1 MTLRT
6 GLLALTATAFMLASG
21 GCANN
26 KLTAERDS
34 LATQNK
40 DLSAQLQAEREARQ
54 LAESRASAASG
65 QLTALPTGE
74 PGAPDMSGPL
84 DLTHSRPGT
93 PSRSTATTPRT
104 TTPVSRATPAAKVTI
119 PGKVLFD
126 SGKVTL
132 NAAATKVLDGI
143 AATIKSKYAGQ
154 KLVIEGYTDA
164 TPPSKTSVWTSN
176 ADLAAARATAV
187 RKYLVKKGISDA
199 NMSVKAM
206 GPSTATNAAENRRV
220 EVAVLGK

>member
-6 GLLALTATAFMLASG
+6 TLLAVAAAAFVFTGG

-40 DLSAQLQAEREARQ
+40 DLQAQLQAEREARQ

-65 QLTALPTGE
+65 QLTALPTE
-74 PGAPDMSGPL
+74 TSTPDMSGPVAL
-84 DLTHSRPGT
+84 NSGRGTTTHTTGT
-93 PSRSTATTPRT
+93 PTR
-104 TTPVSRATPAAKVTI
+104 TTPVSRATATTHVTI
-119 PGKVLFD
+119 PGAVLFD

-176 ADLAAARATAV
+176 ADLAQARATAV
-187 RKYLVKKGISDA
+187 RKYLAKKGIADG

-206 GPSTATNAAENRRV
+206 GPSGASTNSVQNRRV
-220 EVAVLGK
+220 EVAVLTTK